1 MRRACILLACVAALA
16 AFAPAARAEDP
27 GRWLLTGATSVPSN
41 YWQGLATDP
50 ADSSVYFAG
59 VFEGLWRT
67 DPSLSQNAGVPSAI
81 PAAVK
86 QAEGYNHIGDPT
98 WDAHEG
104 GRVVL
109 PLECFTPGVGN
120 TCGTGSFGIADPQ
133 TLAFRYYVRL
143 DPAEIPKAMWAET
156 APDGSLIWTSAGNDL
171 LAYPSSAVVSANRA
185 PAGPL
190 LRAAVRLPGAVP
202 PTGVTGAVF
211 EGGRL
216 LLAGESGGTY
226 QVWAVDP
233 ATGERRLE
241 IEMQICGESEGLD
254 VIRTLGGELHWL
266 ISPFDPG
273 CSLTFGPSSA
283 LVHFAR
289 RPAHERYRVDVL
301 DVDSGP
307 LPGEVAVT
315 IRATRAGKRVPQARV
330 TFAGGE
336 ARTDGAGTATVVA
349 SLALPGRYKAVV
361 RHGQNFGA
369 SDLVP
374 VGFPAPSLR
383 TAAPRSGAG

>member
-98 WDAHEG
+98 WDAREG

-233 ATGERRLE
+233 RDGSRRLE
-241 IEMQICGESEGLD
+241 LELEICGESEGLD
-254 VIRTLGGELHWL
+254 TIRTLGGELHWL
-266 ISPFDPG
+266 IAPFDPG
-273 CSLTFGPSSA
+273 CALTFGPSSA
-283 LVHFAR
+283 LLHFIPA
-289 RPAHERYRVDVL
+289 PAHERFEVEVL
-301 DVDSGP
+301 GVELSS
-307 LPGEVAVT
+307 LPGEVT
-315 IRATRAGKRVPQARV
+315 ATVLVARGGKPLRQTSVS
-330 TFAGGE
+330 FAGAE
-336 ARTDGAGTATVVA
+336 ARTDKDGVARVVA
-349 SLALPGRYKAVV
+349 LLELPGRYKAIA
-361 RHGQNFGA
+361 RRGQNFGA
-369 SDLVP
+369 SDLVRVGLP
-374 VGFPAPSLR
+374 VGALR
-383 TAAPRSGAG
+383 MTAPRSGAG